1 MRSDNAT
8 QNAMQWKCIALRR
21 TAARKLP
28 LLPPYGRRNQES
40 LNCLFQCLYS
50 TRLVSIRAK
59 TNPFLGGFSSIYRSK
74 LLPAFLAASAAKFM
88 RRISWLLSCCC
99 SLCSCCCSLCIDP
112 CLACCCFDDPPLAAV
127 SGTISVVLQAR
138 A

>member
-50 TRLVSIRAK
+50 TLLVSIRGE
-59 TNPFLGGFSSIYRSK
+59 TNPFLGGFTRIYRSK
-74 LLPAFLAASAAKFM
+74 LLPAFL
-88 RRISWLLSCCC
+88 LL
-99 SLCSCCCSLCIDP
+99 L
-112 CLACCCFDDPPLAAV
+112 PPN
-127 SGTISVVLQAR
+127 S
-138 A
+138 

>member
-50 TRLVSIRAK
+50 TRLVSIRIV
-59 TNPFLGGFSSIYRSK
+59 TNPFLGGFTRIYRSK
-74 LLPAFLAASAAKFM
+74 LLPAF
-88 RRISWLLSCCC
+88 
-99 SLCSCCCSLCIDP
+99 
-112 CLACCCFDDPPLAAV
+112 CCFCRQIHEEDQLAFKLL
-127 SGTISVVLQAR
+127 LQSLQLLPQSLH
-138 A
+138 